1 MKRLRFLL
9 VGGFGF
15 LGKHLILHLRQR
27 GHDFTVISR
36 KEPLPPWNECNF
48 VLSSA
53 LDGENI
59 RMLALSHDVLV
70 YMASS
75 SIPGSST
82 MVYELDNNVRP
93 AVDFCNGITEYNPN
107 LNIIYLSS
115 GGQIYGNEYATP
127 IRESFECK
135 PISPYA
141 YGKLLIEQ
149 SLAYLHR
156 RKNIK
161 IVVLRVA
168 NPVGQWQT
176 GTRQGLVNVAIQC
189 VQHQKVLSI
198 FGTGSEVRDYI
209 DADDVAAVI
218 EMIAESSFQY
228 DVFNVGTGKAV
239 STLEIIHLVES
250 IFGEQIEKQYL
261 PRRLVDPESAV
272 LDCSKIFNQYVWSA
286 NNDISSIVLKT
297 IEGKRKSNIL

>member
-1 MKRLRFLL
+1 M
-9 VGGFGF
+9 
-15 LGKHLILHLRQR
+15 GKHLIMHLRQH

-36 KEPLPPWNECNF
+36 KEPLPPWNDCKF

-53 LDGENI
+53 LDGEHI
-59 RMLALSHDVLV
+59 RMLALSHDVVV
-70 YMASS
+70 YLASS

-82 MVYELDNNVRP
+82 MVNELDNNVRP
-93 AVDFCNGITEYNPN
+93 AVDFCNAITDHNPN

-115 GGQIYGNEYATP
+115 GGQIYGNWYSTP
-127 IRESFECK
+127 IRESSECK

-161 IVVLRVA
+161 IVILRVA
-168 NPVGQWQT
+168 NLVGQWQM
-176 GTRQGLVNVAIQC
+176 GTQQGLVNVAIQC
-189 VQHQKVLSI
+189 VQHHRMLSI

-218 EMIAESSFQY
+218 EMIAGSPCRYE
-228 DVFNVGTGKAV
+228 VFNVGTGKAV
-239 STLEIIHLVES
+239 STLDIIHLVES
-250 IFGEQIEKQYL
+250 CFGKQIEKQYL
-261 PRRLVDPESAV
+261 SRRPVDPEYAV
-272 LDCSKIFNQYVWSA
+272 LDCSKIFDQYAWSA
-286 NNDISSIVLKT
+286 NNDISSIVLKA